1 MILFWRNVQNMN
13 KKQLGILIRCCISV
27 ACSIGLIS
35 NCIGIFY
42 TPMSE
47 GLATGRGQIAVISTI
62 ISVASALTG
71 PIVAKMIKKY
81 PIHIIMTL
89 GVTLTALGMVL
100 LSFIRVLPVLYVI
113 AAMIGI
119 GTICFKNLTV
129 SIVLRSWFG
138 NKSASKLGIAMAMTG
153 IVAAVMNPVLSSIIE
168 ASGYE
173 TAYRI
178 LALIIALLGI
188 PAVYTIRLGDADAPK
203 PVPASQN
210 GDEGKNTQAPART
223 QIPVLLMVLMTV
235 VLPITIAGAT
245 GMNTHFSSY
254 AVTLGY
260 TLGFG
265 ATVVSFQSIFNSVWK
280 LVYGVLADRIGAVK
294 SCVIY
299 LILTIVSCILLIVL
313 TKLPAGIIVGVSIFP
328 MAFSVS
334 TVGMPTIIQEVS
346 KERFAEVFAT
356 ANMVQSIGYALF
368 TSIYGMISDAAGV
381 YLPCLILVIVCA
393 TICGVT
399 CLTIAK
405 KGKIK

>member
-1 MILFWRNVQNMN
+1 MT
-13 KKQLGILIRCCISV
+13 KKQLGILIKCCISV

-42 TPMSE
+42 TPMAES
-47 GLATGRGQIAVISTI
+47 LITGRGQIAVISTI
-62 ISVASALTG
+62 ISIASALTG
-71 PIVAKMIKKY
+71 PIVAKLIKKY
-81 PIHIIMTL
+81 PIHIVMSI
-89 GVTLTALGMVL
+89 GVLLTALGMVL
-100 LSFIRVLPVLYVI
+100 LSFIRVLPILYVI
-113 AAMIGI
+113 AAVIGI
-119 GTICFKNLTV
+119 GAICFKNLTV

-138 NKSASKLGIAMAMTG
+138 SKSASKLGIAMAMTG
-153 IVAAVMNPVLSSIIE
+153 VVAAVMNPVLSSIIE
-168 ASGYE
+168 ASSYE
-173 TAYRI
+173 TAFRV
-178 LALIIALLGI
+178 LALIIAVLGL

-203 PVPASQN
+203 PVPAAEAVDGAS
-210 GDEGKNTQAPART
+210 GADAIKAEAPQKT
-223 QIPVLLMVLMTV
+223 QIPMILMIMMTVLM
-235 VLPITIAGAT
+235 PITIAGAT

-280 LVYGVLADRIGAVK
+280 LVYGILAERIGSVK

-299 LILTIVSCILLIVL
+299 LAFTILSCVMLIVL
-313 TKLPAGIIVGVSIFP
+313 TKVPAGIILGVSLFP

-346 KERFAEVFAT
+346 RERFADVFAT

-368 TSIYGMISDAAGV
+368 TSIYGMISDKAGV

-393 TICGVT
+393 GICGAVCVIIT
-399 CLTIAK
+399 RKA
-405 KGKIK
+405 KIK

>member
-1 MILFWRNVQNMN
+1 MN
-13 KKQLGILIRCCISV
+13 KKQLGVLIRCCICT

-42 TPMSE
+42 TPMAES
-47 GLATGRGQIAVISTI
+47 LVTGRGQISVISTI
-62 ISVASALTG
+62 ISIASALTG
-71 PIVAKMIKKY
+71 PIIAKLIRKF
-81 PIHIIMTL
+81 PIQVVMTI
-89 GVTLTALGMVL
+89 GVSLTALGMLL
-100 LSFIRVLPVLYVI
+100 LSFIRLLPILYVI
-113 AAMIGI
+113 AAVIGI

-153 IVAAVMNPVLSSIIE
+153 VVAAVMNPVLSSIIS
-168 ASGYE
+168 ANSYE
-173 TAYRI
+173 TGFRV
-178 LALIIALLGI
+178 LALIIAALGL
-188 PAVYTIRLGDADAPK
+188 PASLTIRLGDADTPK
-203 PVPASQN
+203 P
-210 GDEGKNTQAPART
+210 APAAEAGAAAAAEPDKAPAIQKT
-223 QIPVLLMVLMTV
+223 QIPVLLMVLMTI
-235 VLPITIAGAT
+235 LMPITIAGAT

-280 LVYGVLADRIGAVK
+280 LVYGVMADRIGAVK

-299 LILTIVSCILLIVL
+299 LAITVLSCVMLLVF
-313 TKLPAGIIVGVSIFP
+313 TGLPAGIIIGVSLFP

-346 KERFAEVFAT
+346 RERFAEVFAT

-368 TSIYGMISDAAGV
+368 TSLYGMISDKAGV

-393 TICGVT
+393 VICGVT
-399 CLTIAK
+399 CLTIAR
-405 KGKIK
+405 KGKIR

>member
-1 MILFWRNVQNMN
+1 MS
-13 KKQLGILIRCCISV
+13 KKQLGILIRCCICV

-42 TPMSE
+42 TPMAES
-47 GLATGRGQIAVISTI
+47 LVTGRGQIAVISTI
-62 ISVASALTG
+62 ISVSSALTG
-71 PIVAKMIKKY
+71 PIVAKLIKKF
-81 PIHIIMTL
+81 PIHIVMTI
-89 GVTLTALGMVL
+89 GVLLTALGMAL
-100 LSFIRVLPVLYVI
+100 LAFIRILPVLYVL

-119 GTICFKNLTV
+119 GAICFKNLTI

-153 IVAAVMNPVLSSIIE
+153 IVAAVMNPVLSSII
-168 ASGYE
+168 SSNSYE
-173 TAYRI
+173 TAFLV
-178 LALIIALLGI
+178 LALIIAVLGI
-188 PAVYTIRLGDADAPK
+188 PAAYTIRLGDADLPK
-203 PVPASQN
+203 A
-210 GDEGKNTQAPART
+210 APAPENT
-223 QIPVLLMVLMTV
+223 ENDPAAAAAPAQKTYIPMLLIVLMTV
-235 VLPITIAGAT
+235 LMPITIAGAT

-280 LVYGVLADRIGAVK
+280 LVYGILADRIGAVK

-299 LILTIVSCILLIVL
+299 LAVTVLSCVMLIVL
-313 TKLPAGIIVGVSIFP
+313 TKLPAGIIIAVSLFP

-346 KERFAEVFAT
+346 RERFAEVFAT

-368 TSIYGMISDAAGV
+368 TSIYGMISDKAGV
-381 YLPCLILVIVCA
+381 YLPCLILVIACSLICG
-393 TICGVT
+393 TIC
-399 CLTIAK
+399 LIIAK
-405 KGKIK
+405 KAKIR

>member
-1 MILFWRNVQNMN
+1 
-13 KKQLGILIRCCISV
+13 
-27 ACSIGLIS
+27 
-35 NCIGIFY
+35 
-42 TPMSE
+42 
-47 GLATGRGQIAVISTI
+47 
-62 ISVASALTG
+62 
-71 PIVAKMIKKY
+71 
-81 PIHIIMTL
+81 
-89 GVTLTALGMVL
+89 
-100 LSFIRVLPVLYVI
+100 
-113 AAMIGI
+113 
-119 GTICFKNLTV
+119 
-129 SIVLRSWFG
+129 
-138 NKSASKLGIAMAMTG
+138 
-153 IVAAVMNPVLSSIIE
+153 
-168 ASGYE
+168 
-173 TAYRI
+173 
-178 LALIIALLGI
+178 
-188 PAVYTIRLGDADAPK
+188 
-203 PVPASQN
+203 
-210 GDEGKNTQAPART
+210 
-223 QIPVLLMVLMTV
+223 
-235 VLPITIAGAT
+235 
-245 GMNTHFSSY
+245 MNTHFSSY

>member
-1 MILFWRNVQNMN
+1 MN
-13 KKQLGILIRCCISV
+13 KKQLGILIKCCVSI

-42 TPMSE
+42 SPMAES
-47 GLATGRGQIAVISTI
+47 LVTGRGQIAVISTI
-62 ISVASALTG
+62 ISIASALTG
-71 PIVAKMIKKY
+71 PIVAKLIKKF
-81 PIHIIMTL
+81 PIQIVMTI
-89 GVTLTALGMVL
+89 GVILTSLGMVL

-113 AAMIGI
+113 AAVIGI
-119 GTICFKNLTV
+119 GAICFKNLTV

-138 NKSASKLGIAMAMTG
+138 NKSASKLGIAMAMSG
-153 IVAAVMNPVLSSIIE
+153 VVAAVMNPVLSGIIE
-168 ASGYE
+168 ASSYE
-173 TAYRI
+173 TAFRI
-178 LALIIALLGI
+178 LALIIAVLGI
-188 PAVYTIRLGDADAPK
+188 PAVYTIRLGDADVPK
-203 PVPASQN
+203 P
-210 GDEGKNTQAPART
+210 APAEGT
-223 QIPVLLMVLMTV
+223 GEGAAKAPVLQKTEIPVLLMALMTV
-235 VLPITIAGAT
+235 LMPITVAGAT

-280 LVYGVLADRIGAVK
+280 LVYGILAERIGSAR

-299 LILTIVSCILLIVL
+299 LAFTILSCVMLMVF
-313 TKLPAGIIVGVSIFP
+313 TGLPAGIIIGVSLFP

-334 TVGMPTIIQEVS
+334 TVGMPTIIQEVTR
-346 KERFAEVFAT
+346 ERFADVFAT

-368 TSIYGMISDAAGV
+368 TSVYGMISDKAGV

-393 TICGVT
+393 AICGTV
-399 CLTIAK
+399 CVIIAK